1 MPNGGRQ
8 VIGTMLLWD
17 ATNLPE
23 GFLDPL
29 SQGLEAFAEANA
41 GSFGVGGSQHKVI
54 DHVRK
59 GFSCNGHA
67 QILHMGEIGLGSL
80 SGLVSLFKDDLLLRP
95 RHSTPSGNVPLQGPD
110 LGRSIATWVLLTEQ
124 RKQGGP
130 LQRWIAFEL
139 CDHPGPVLLKR
150 IVAGSPGMRTLELRR
165 KLARLF
171 IFAGGALAHPCAC
184 SR

>member
-1 MPNGGRQ
+1 
-8 VIGTMLLWD
+8 MLLWD

-41 GSFGVGGSQHKVI
+41 GSFGVGVSQHKVI

-130 LQRWIAFEL
+130 LRSEEHTSEL
-139 CDHPGPVLLKR
+139 QSLRHLVCRLLLEKKKKSKR
-150 IVAGSPGMRTLELRR
+150 
-165 KLARLF
+165 
-171 IFAGGALAHPCAC
+171 
-184 SR
+184 